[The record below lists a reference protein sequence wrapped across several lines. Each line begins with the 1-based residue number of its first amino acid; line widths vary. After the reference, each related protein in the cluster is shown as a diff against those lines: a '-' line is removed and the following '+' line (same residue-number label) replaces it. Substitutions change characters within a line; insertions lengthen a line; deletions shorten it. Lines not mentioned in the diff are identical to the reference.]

1 MIFNKIR
8 LKNIKSYYGEHEFD
22 LTGPEDKPI
31 YLIGAVNGRG
41 KTTLFEAIR
50 ACLFA
55 TKSDPILRGTDISRS
70 IEAQEMEVEI
80 EFEQNPFT
88 WRLSRTWTRQRGT
101 SETGVKSVTL
111 TSQLENLTS
120 AEEPIIEEDDEIA
133 LMVSIFMPGQIRD
146 FFLFDGERI
155 QDYADSSSEN
165 IRDALERLLGLNLYI
180 KLMRDLQ
187 NLDGSLRKSRDSHDV
202 GTDLSKATAERDV
215 IGAQIKKFESDRTRM
230 RKSLTESKRDLEIL
244 ERSEETILQSL
255 DPETQSNR
263 SELTSTRDTLDRDIQ
278 EATDDL
284 KGLLGTELPIA
295 WFWPLL
301 KDIPESMLNS
311 GGTYQFDEW
320 AEFLWNNRSL
330 LVPALGKGDFDS
342 FLETLEDVSRK
353 NTSPDFPPTAI
364 DGARELARRLSAS
377 KTRVLTV
384 AKNLQEMKTD
394 YDSLGHELNALP
406 TPQAE
411 HTDVQELRQSLEF
424 ERNNISRLER
434 DLADTSE
441 KERDYKR
448 QLEALV
454 ERIGELS
461 SNDAEYRR
469 LDAQL
474 DACRRLQAVLEDF
487 INEYRSTRVGQLETE
502 FNRQFRNLTN
512 TPGLVERVE
521 IDKDS
526 YDITIVTRAGKRLA
540 ALEQSAGQKE
550 VLAFTLISSV
560 VALSD
565 RQLPVVIDTPLARLD
580 SFHKGN
586 ILKNFFPNVGKQ
598 VIILSTDTEIG
609 REQRQVLQP
618 HIAKEYHLI
627 LDTETAQTTV
637 KEGYLVE

>member
-1 MIFNKIR
+1 MILNRIR
-8 LKNIKSYYGEHEFD
+8 LKNIKSYYGEHEID

-31 YLIGAVNGRG
+31 YLIGAANGSG
-41 KTTLFEAIR
+41 KTTLFEAIQ

-55 TKSDPILRGTDISRS
+55 TKDDPILRGTHISRG
-70 IEAQEMEVEI
+70 IDAQEMEVEI
-80 EFEQNPFT
+80 EFAQDPNT
-88 WRLSRTWTRQRGT
+88 WRLSRTWTRQRGR
-101 SETGVKSVTL
+101 SETGSKSVTL
-111 TSQLENLTS
+111 ASQLEDLVSGLTFVK
-120 AEEPIIEEDDEIA
+120 EDEIA
-133 LMVSIFMPGQIRD
+133 LRVSTFMPHQIRD

-165 IRDALERLLGLNLYI
+165 IKDALERLLGLNLYI
-180 KLMRDLQ
+180 QLLADLQ
-187 NLDGSLRKSRDSHDV
+187 VTERTFRTGRDSRNV
-202 GTDLSKATAERDV
+202 GADLSKATAERDA
-215 IGAQIKKFESDRTRM
+215 IEAQIKRFASDRSRM
-230 RKSLTESKRDLEIL
+230 QKSLTESRQELESL

-278 EATDDL
+278 EATDEL

-311 GGTYQFDEW
+311 GGTYKFDEW
-320 AEFLWNNRSL
+320 AEFLWNNRSRL
-330 LVPALGKGDFDS
+330 APSLGEGDFDS
-342 FLETLEDVSRK
+342 FMETLEDVSRQ

-364 DGARELARRLSAS
+364 DGARELARILGAS

-384 AKNLQEMKTD
+384 AKSLQEMRLD
-394 YDSLGHELNALP
+394 YDRLGHELNALP
-406 TPQAE
+406 APQSE
-411 HTDVQELRQSLEF
+411 QTDVQELRQSLEF
-424 ERNNISRLER
+424 ERNNISKLER
-434 DLADTSE
+434 DLADASE
-441 KERDYKR
+441 KDRDYKR
-448 QLEALV
+448 QLESLV
-454 ERIGELS
+454 EKIDELS
-461 SNDAEYRR
+461 SDDAEYRR
-469 LDAQL
+469 LDTQL

-502 FNRQFRNLTN
+502 FNKQFRYLTN
-512 TPGLVERVE
+512 APGLVERVE

-526 YDITIVTRAGKRLA
+526 YDISIVPRAGMTLA

-550 VLAFTLISSV
+550 IVAFTLISSV

-580 SFHKGN
+580 SVHKGN
-586 ILKNFFPNVGKQ
+586 ILRNFFPNVGKQ

-609 REQRQVLQP
+609 REQRQMLLP
-618 HIAKEYHLI
+618 FIAKEYHLVR
-627 LDTETAQTTV
+627 DTETAQTTV

>member
-1 MIFNKIR
+1 MIFNRIR
-8 LKNIKSYYGEHEFD
+8 LKNIKSYYGEHEID

-31 YLIGAVNGRG
+31 YLIGAANGSG

-55 TKSDPILRGTDISRS
+55 TGNDPILRGTYISRG
-70 IEAQEMEVEI
+70 IDAQDMEVEI
-80 EFEQNPFT
+80 EFAHNLTT

-101 SETGVKSVTL
+101 SETGSKSVTL
-111 TSQLENLTS
+111 TSQLEDLVTGDTL
-120 AEEPIIEEDDEIA
+120 IEEDAIA
-133 LMVSIFMPGQIRD
+133 LMVSTFMPGQIKD

-155 QDYADSSSEN
+155 QDYADSSSKN
-165 IRDALERLLGLNLYI
+165 IKDALDKLLGLNLYI
-180 KLMRDLQ
+180 TLLNDLQ
-187 NLDGSLRKSRDSHDV
+187 ATERTFRDGRDKHNV
-202 GTDLSKATAERDV
+202 GADLSKATADRDG
-215 IGAQIKKFESDRTRM
+215 IEAQIKRFARDRTGM
-230 RKSLTESKRDLEIL
+230 QKSLTESRRELDAL

-278 EATDDL
+278 EATDEL

-320 AEFLWNNRSL
+320 AEFLWNNRSRL
-330 LVPALGKGDFDS
+330 APALGEGDFYS
-342 FLETLEDVSRK
+342 FLGTLENVSRQ

-364 DGARELARRLSAS
+364 DGARELARLLSAS

-384 AKNLQEMKTD
+384 AKNLHEMKAD
-394 YDSLGHELNALP
+394 YDRLGHELNALP
-406 TPQAE
+406 APQAE
-411 HTDVQELRQSLEF
+411 HTDVQEMRQSLEF
-424 ERNNISRLER
+424 ERNNVSRLER

-441 KERDYKR
+441 KDRDYKR

-461 SNDAEYRR
+461 NDDAEYRR

-474 DACRRLQAVLEDF
+474 DVCRRLQAVLENF

-502 FNRQFRNLTN
+502 FNKQFRNLTN
-512 TPGLVERVE
+512 APGLVERVE

-526 YDITIVTRAGKRLA
+526 YDITIVPRAGMTLA

-550 VLAFTLISSV
+550 VVAFTLISSV

-580 SFHKGN
+580 SVHKGN
-586 ILKNFFPNVGKQ
+586 ILKSFFPNVGKQ

-609 REQRQVLQP
+609 REHRQVLQP
-618 HIAKEYHLI
+618 FIAKEYHLVREI
-627 LDTETAQTTV
+627 ETAQTTV